1 MEEAIRE
8 RGMGATQLM
17 RVGGWVGGGGLL
29 LLDFHSEM

>member
-17 RVGGWVGGGGLL
+17 RVGGCGGGGLL